1 MLRLGGGRFE
11 AAPKIVIFPP
21 VRNGAPDT
29 IRTCGLYLRRVAL
42 YPAELRVHARPSLAR
57 SVSGWSPDS
66 SPHGVGLPPRN
77 PRPDARGGA
86 EPTLERLFFGI
97 VHEIRSVS
105 EPTPLRILNL
115 RRSTSLPSAIL
126 FRIAAR
132 SSAMDTLCLF

>member
-1 MLRLGGGRFE
+1 MYRVSTPRREFGEISACAASQWE
-11 AAPKIVIFPP
+11 ARSHPIVQSGS
-21 VRNGAPDT
+21 GAPDT

-66 SPHGVGLPPRN
+66 SPHGVGLPPRK

-97 VHEIRSVS
+97 VHEIRSV
-105 EPTPLRILNL
+105 
-115 RRSTSLPSAIL
+115 
-126 FRIAAR
+126 
-132 SSAMDTLCLF
+132 